1 VPEVGGGKRLIR
13 TLERRQLTPRRAAGI
28 IATYT
33 IFVTVAGGV
42 VAWLVDRKDFHTLGA
57 GVWWALQT
65 VTTVGYGDEVP
76 RGTVGRLIGAVI
88 MVTGI
93 GFLTVITASVTAALI
108 ETARRRRAGGLSGPE
123 LGAQLDEVNAR
134 LSAIEERLAARRDA
148 PGTRP

>member
-1 VPEVGGGKRLIR
+1 MPEIGGGKKLIR
-13 TLERRQLTPRRAAGI
+13 TLERKPLTPRRAARI

-33 IFVTVAGGV
+33 ILITVVGGA
-42 VAWLVDRKDFHTLGA
+42 VAWLTNRKDFHTLGA
-57 GVWWALQT
+57 GMWWALQT

-88 MVTGI
+88 MVSGI

-108 ETARRRRAGGLSGPE
+108 ESARRRAGRSSGPE

-134 LSAIEERLAARRDA
+134 LSAIEERLAARGDS
-148 PGTRP
+148 PGTPP

>member
-1 VPEVGGGKRLIR
+1 MPETFGGKRLMR
-13 TLERRQLTPRRAAGI
+13 TLERRPLTPRRAAGI

-33 IFVTVAGGV
+33 TFVTVAGGV
-42 VAWLVDRKDFHTLGA
+42 VAWLTDRKDFHTLGA

-76 RGTVGRLIGAVI
+76 RNTLGRLIGAVI
-88 MVTGI
+88 MVSGI

-108 ETARRRRAGGLSGPE
+108 ETARKRAGRSSGPE

-134 LSAIEERLAARRDA
+134 LSAIEERMAARPDSR
-148 PGTRP
+148 GTPP